1 LITEHVLGIPEA
13 WVSIPAFANAHTC
26 VHTHEQERKKKKRLS
41 LGMVMKTFNPSTDEA
56 VAGRSLNL
64 WGQPSLSSEF

>member
-1 LITEHVLGIPEA
+1 MNKRE
-13 WVSIPAFANAHTC
+13 
-26 VHTHEQERKKKKRLS
+26 KKKKRLS